1 MRLNLILI
9 LIFGIVNHSLSHDK
23 EESYFD
29 YLQKHSLGG
38 VENKYVLTLDAYDAY
53 IPDCGEF
60 GGHQELIEIKR
71 IKKKL
76 TALITIYDKVCD
88 GRTYTNHDKILSKNS
103 YIINDDQVKLIIEYL
118 KKLLE
123 LSLKY
128 EMVSHADYEYGA
140 KLDWA
145 EKTDY
150 NFKRLDIRFRE
161 YGSKWTEFEKL
172 KSELKK

>member
-1 MRLNLILI
+1 MRINLMLILM
-9 LIFGIVNHSLSHDK
+9 FGVVNFSFSQEK

-29 YLQKHSLGG
+29 NLLKDSLGG
-38 VENKYVLTLDAYDAY
+38 VENKYVLTIDAY

-71 IKKKL
+71 IDKKL
-76 TALITIYDKVCD
+76 TAFITVYDSVCD
-88 GRTYTNHDKILSKNS
+88 GQTYTNHDKILSKNS
-103 YIINDDQVKLIIEYL
+103 YVINDNHVKSIIEYL

-128 EMVSHADYEYGA
+128 EMISHADYEYGA

-145 EKTDY
+145 DKTDY

-172 KSELKK
+172 KSELKNK

>member
-1 MRLNLILI
+1 MTLILV
-9 LIFGIVNHSLSHDK
+9 FGIMTLSFSQEK
-23 EESYFD
+23 EENYFD

-38 VENKYVLTLDAYDAY
+38 IENKYVLTLDAY

-71 IKKKL
+71 IDKKL
-76 TALITIYDKVCD
+76 TAFITIYDKVCD
-88 GRTYTNHDKILSKNS
+88 GQTYTNHDKILSKNS
-103 YIINDDQVKLIIEYL
+103 YEINDDQVKLIIEYL

-123 LSLKY
+123 SSLKY
-128 EMVSHADYEYGA
+128 EMVSHADYEFGA

-172 KSELKK
+172 KSELKNK